1 MKVSPCTRPSV
12 CPYVPLPVPPIHIS
26 PGFFFSCFGPKLR
39 ERQTSLSLTHSSRI
53 SICHSPFC
61 ISPRVFFQLLELP
74 ASIVDCQNLE
84 MLRLADNQ
92 ISCLPEGLLTLP
104 KLSWLA
110 LAGNPLVTPASAPAA
125 PAWISPRNLE
135 LGAKLG
141 QGGGGAV
148 HRALWQR
155 EEGARTLAVAVK
167 RFHDARAVSDGHPM
181 HEINVGAAIT
191 HENMIRVLGETDGG
205 VALDEKST
213 PQTNEVETLK
223 PTGNVR
229 PALVLE
235 LLEGEW
241 SELGGLPSYETCTR
255 DTYSPEQAALFRPR
269 FVLSA
274 LQGVARACE
283 HLHMHQMTHGDVYA
297 HNTMVEVATGSPKLG
312 DYGAAYSYAPLS
324 SAAPLLER
332 IEVRAYGSMVE
343 EMAERLEDEASR
355 IYPFSF
361 RMSQSRLLPLHVT
374 WPSSSQLDQQGVAT
388 SESMDLLRHQL
399 EMLKLRCMQPMPMH
413 RPSFAELTKLVE
425 GMAEAH
431 ERFEKPRLTNSE
443 EMAIKALEEHPE
455 GIYVAPVDS
464 D

>member
-1 MKVSPCTRPSV
+1 M
-12 CPYVPLPVPPIHIS
+12 
-26 PGFFFSCFGPKLR
+26 
-39 ERQTSLSLTHSSRI
+39 
-53 SICHSPFC
+53 
-61 ISPRVFFQLLELP
+61 LELP

-92 ISCLPEGLLTLP
+92 ISCFPEGLLTLP

-110 LAGNPLVTPASAPAA
+110 LAGNPLVTPASAQAA

-269 FVLSA
+269 VVLSA

-343 EMAERLEDEASR
+343 EMAERLEDEGVA
-355 IYPFSF
+355 
-361 RMSQSRLLPLHVT
+361 T
-374 WPSSSQLDQQGVAT
+374 EGVAT